1 MRENPE
7 EAVKKKWHIHKERS
21 IIYSNK
27 LDKKED
33 KKMAKKVLFLFLVIL
48 VLMWVLTGCAK
59 KEEKA
64 EQEVTQVAQQAPEE
78 AEEVAVELPEA
89 VAQVVKEKFPE
100 ARIAEVETEEKAGLT
115 IYDIEF
121 KDNKGEIEVTADGQ
135 IIEIATIIT
144 LEELPEGAAQAI
156 QKAAEGAT
164 IKRIEK
170 EEIMAKI
177 NEAGE
182 ITKIE
187 PSQQVFEAELVKDG
201 QTGEITVSADGK
213 IIKEL
218 KWEAEEKAEKEVK
231 EEKEEK

>member
-1 MRENPE
+1 
-7 EAVKKKWHIHKERS
+7 
-21 IIYSNK
+21 
-27 LDKKED
+27 
-33 KKMAKKVLFLFLVIL
+33 MAKKVLFLFLVIL

-64 EQEVTQVAQQAPEE
+64 EQEATQVAQQAPEE
-78 AEEVAVELPEA
+78 VEEIAVELPEA

-100 ARIAEVETEEKAGLT
+100 AQIAEVETEEKAGLT
-115 IYDIEF
+115 LYDIEF
-121 KDNKGEIEVTADGQ
+121 KDNKGELEVTAEGQ

-164 IKRIEK
+164 IKRVEK
-170 EEIMAKI
+170 EEVLAKI

-182 ITKIE
+182 ITKVD
-187 PSQQVFEAELVKDG
+187 PPQVLFEAELVKEG
-201 QTGEITVSADGK
+201 QTGEIVVTADGK
-213 IIKEL
+213 IVEEL
-218 KWEAEEKAEKEVK
+218 KWEAEEETEKEVK

>member
-1 MRENPE
+1 
-7 EAVKKKWHIHKERS
+7 
-21 IIYSNK
+21 
-27 LDKKED
+27 
-33 KKMAKKVLFLFLVIL
+33 MAKKVLFLFLVIL

-64 EQEVTQVAQQAPEE
+64 KQEANQVAQQAPEE
-78 AEEVAVELPEA
+78 AEEMAVELPAA

-100 ARIAEVETEEKAGLT
+100 AQIAEVETEEKAGLT
-115 IYDIEF
+115 LYDIEF

-135 IIEIATIIT
+135 IIEIATITT
-144 LEELPEGAAQAI
+144 LEKLSEGAAQAI

-170 EEIMAKI
+170 GEIMAKI

-187 PSQQVFEAELVKDG
+187 PPLQAFEAELVKDG
-201 QTGEITVSADGK
+201 QTGEITVSPDGK
-213 IIKEL
+213 IIEEL
-218 KWEAEEKAEKEVK
+218 KWEAEEEAQKEVK
-231 EEKEEK
+231 EKKEQK